1 MDLQS
6 KLILTLLIMFS
17 VLYVFFNMDSIRNGD
32 IFNDGSNYKK
42 PLIIALIGTLLYYL
56 YETWDKEGKGSH
68 SYSIANKRFGTNSSN
83 NRGSIGNF
91 SDRESFIFLGPNSR
105 QTFGIGY

>member
-17 VLYVFFNMDSIRNGD
+17 VLYIFFNMDSIRNGD
-32 IFNDGSNYKK
+32 IFNEDSNYKK

-56 YETWDKEGKGSH
+56 YETWDKKEDGKY
-68 SYSIANKRFGTNSSN
+68 SYSIANKRYGSNSSN
-83 NRGSIGNF
+83 NRGYPSNLSEG
-91 SDRESFIFLGPNSR
+91 ESLIFLAPNSR
-105 QTFGIGY
+105 QAFGIGY